1 MKGIKRL
8 LALLTAFMA
17 LATCSP
23 ALADAALPYDTYN
36 YDYWKSLVFTPA
48 AYVPAGMVQGVS
60 LTWQGEPIGAFR
72 NPQDIFV
79 ADDGLI
85 YLADSGNNRI
95 VVLNSA
101 MNEVV
106 NIITGFDNAGTA
118 DRFNN
123 PTGLAVSQSNQLYI
137 ADSQNRRIVVLND
150 DGTLARIVENPQS
163 EVLEDGFVFSPL
175 KVAVDYADRIYCVAA
190 RMFEG
195 VMVFES
201 SGEFTGFFG
210 TIPVS
215 LTLWEKFWRKIA
227 TKEERAKQQL
237 FIPTEFTGIDID
249 SEGFVYA
256 TNVDTTG
263 SQAVRRLNPRGE
275 DVIRKGISDTLG
287 GDLIGGSGN
296 SQYAGASRIVDVV
309 YRDKGIYSLLDSKR
323 GRIFTYDHEGNLLYV
338 FGGLG
343 SQVGTFAMPVAIEYA
358 QDRILALDS
367 QRAAILIFSET
378 KYGALINDAV
388 GLRFDGDESQAVAL
402 WQEVLRLDE
411 NNELANSGI
420 GKAYLSAGEN
430 ELAMEYLR
438 RGMNRSY
445 FSVAYKRWRNEIL
458 KANLTMILTG
468 VVLVIILVI
477 VFVKVVKPK
486 MKRRGRGAQT

>member
-1 MKGIKRL
+1 MMKGMKRL
-8 LALLTAFMA
+8 LALLTAWIA
-17 LATCSP
+17 LVTGAP

-36 YDYWKSLVFTPA
+36 YDYWDNIVHTPA
-48 AYVPAGMVQGVS
+48 AYVPDGMVQGVS
-60 LTWQGEPIGAFR
+60 LTWQGEPIGSFR
-72 NPQDIFV
+72 NPQDLFV
-79 ADDGLI
+79 ADDGLV

-95 VVLNSA
+95 VVMNSD
-101 MNEVV
+101 MTEVV
-106 NIITGFDNAGTA
+106 NIITGFDREGKA
-118 DRFNN
+118 DRFSN

-137 ADSQNRRIVVLND
+137 ADSQNRRIVVLNQ
-150 DGTLARIVENPQS
+150 DGTLARIVENPKS

-201 SGEFTGFFG
+201 NGEFTGFFG
-210 TIPVS
+210 TIPVN

-227 TKEERAKQQL
+227 TKEERAKQML

-263 SQAVRRLNPRGE
+263 SQVVRRLNPRGQ
-275 DVIRKGISDTLG
+275 DVIRKSADKTLG
-287 GDLIGGSGN
+287 GDLVVGIS

-309 YRDKGIYSLLDSKR
+309 YREKGIYSLLDSKR
-323 GRIFTYDHEGNLLYV
+323 GRIFTYDHEGNLLYI

-343 SQVGTFAMPVAIEYA
+343 SQEGTFVMPAAIEYT
-358 QDRILALDS
+358 QDKILALDS

-378 KYGALINDAV
+378 RYGALINEAI

-402 WQEVLRLDE
+402 WQEVLTLDE

-430 ELAMEYLR
+430 RLAMEYLK

-445 FSVAYKRWRNEIL
+445 YSVAFKRWRNEIL
-458 KANLTMILTG
+458 KQNLTTILTG
-468 VVLVIILVI
+468 VALVIMLTV
-477 VFVKVVKPK
+477 VFVKVIKPK
-486 MKRRGRGAQT
+486 MKRRGRGTQA